1 MPPTVVLTG
10 RARRRRARGGFTI
23 IEMMMAVLLTVM
35 VFAITV
41 PFFRNQTRAV
51 DKGAGRLDA
60 LQNARYAQATI
71 DRELRIAG
79 GITGQPIIVQ
89 AAPYAVT
96 FNVNLV
102 TRNTYD
108 PDATYYDPTF
118 DSLGTESWEP
128 SRAKKL
134 PTSTVVYPTQFYND
148 ASGNQSPAETISY
161 FLYADASAG
170 RSDLFILYRRVNDRD
185 STIVARNIWIPT
197 DTAYFFKYQRTDASG
212 NISAIPQASL
222 PLYWNSANDPT
233 DSIRVVHMRVAS
245 LYRDVRRASDVT
257 RTINHDTKLL
267 NAGMLRQ
274 QTCGSPPL
282 APPTVTATQV
292 WDVTHTNVTSVTVAW
307 TASLE
312 ETSGE
317 QDVAV
322 YTIERLKSGNVDW
335 EVLGNVVAQQLSSYT
350 FIDYHPVGATTWT
363 YAVIA
368 WDCTPASS
376 PVTQATAVV
385 NP

>member
-1 MPPTVVLTG
+1 MPSTRM
-10 RARRRRARGGFTI
+10 RARAGFTI

-41 PFFRNQTRAV
+41 PFFRNQTLAV

-89 AAPYAVT
+89 AAAFSVT
-96 FNVNLV
+96 FNVDLV
-102 TRNTYD
+102 TRYTYD
-108 PDATYYDPTF
+108 PDATYYDPSA

-128 SRAKKL
+128 SRSKKL
-134 PTSTVVYPTQFYND
+134 PTSTVVYPTQLYTD

-170 RSDLFILYRRVNDRD
+170 RSDLYILYRRVNDRD

-197 DTAYFFKYQRTDASG
+197 DTAYFFKYQRTDANG
-212 NISAIPQASL
+212 NISAIAQNTL

-233 DSIRVVHMRVAS
+233 DSIRIVQMRVAS
-245 LYRDVRRASDVT
+245 LYRDVRRAQDVT
-257 RTINHDTKLL
+257 RTIYHNTRLL

-274 QTCGSPPL
+274 QTCGATPL
-282 APPTVTATQV
+282 GPQAVTVTQV
-292 WDVTHTNVTSVTVAW
+292 YDTTHTVVTSVHVAW
-307 TASLE
+307 TNSLE
-312 ETSGE
+312 ESSGE
-317 QDVAV
+317 ADVAV
-322 YTIERLKSGNVDW
+322 YTVQRLKAGNTDW
-335 EVLGNVVAQQLSSYT
+335 EVLGNKVAQGITNYSFDDFNPRS
-350 FIDYHPVGATTWT
+350 GSWT
-363 YAVIA
+363 YGVIA
-368 WDCTPASS
+368 WDCTPSS
-376 PVTQATAVV
+376 SVITQAGSIT